1 MSPESSIRARKG
13 FGMVEILLPFGD
25 GAARMAN
32 AEEQALVQ
40 QLVPHSAIEG
50 FDVTVLHRLML
61 AQ

>member
-1 MSPESSIRARKG
+1 
-13 FGMVEILLPFGD
+13 MVEILLPFGD

-50 FDVTVLHRLML
+50 FDVTLLHRLML
-61 AQ
+61 AQQQ